1 MNDNLN
7 TGMSEIRARSADE
20 MEIRNIAPVELNAVS
35 GGLVTMLYDVTVG
48 GIRYS
53 GWMND
58 NNGDWI
64 IDVGGPGS
72 GRGYVS
78 KGGFNPN

>member
-1 MNDNLN
+1 MTKTFADTDAAAVSNL
-7 TGMSEIRARSADE
+7 GPA
-20 MEIRNIAPVELNAVS
+20 ELDAVS
-35 GGLVTMLYDVTVG
+35 GGLVTMLYDITIG
-48 GIRYS
+48 GLRYQ

>member
-1 MNDNLN
+1 M
-7 TGMSEIRARSADE
+7 TKTHAEA
-20 MEIRNIAPVELNAVS
+20 NIAIRTVDPVELDAVS
-35 GGLVTMLYDVTVG
+35 GGLVTMLYDITIG
-48 GIRYS
+48 GLRYT

-58 NNGDWI
+58 SNGSWI
-64 IDVGGPGS
+64 IDVNGPES

>member
-1 MNDNLN
+1 MTKTHTETNVAIPNVD
-7 TGMSEIRARSADE
+7 
-20 MEIRNIAPVELNAVS
+20 PVELDAVS
-35 GGLVTMLYDVTVG
+35 GGLVTMLYDITIG
-48 GIRYS
+48 GLRYT

-72 GRGYVS
+72 GRGYVC